1 MREEPRASR
10 TETPVERPA
19 PPPPAS
25 AAEAAPPAE
34 PARPEH
40 SLAAAT
46 TPAPAPAAAGGPT
59 RTSVVISKVPGFS
72 RALAL
77 QRAIQGLSGVTE
89 ARALG
94 YERGVL
100 DLEVQHDGAV
110 ELAERVVNLPGIR
123 LTVVENTPGQ
133 LQLAAEA

>member
-1 MREEPRASR
+1 
-10 TETPVERPA
+10 V
-19 PPPPAS
+19 
-25 AAEAAPPAE
+25 AAPPA
-34 PARPEH
+34 
-40 SLAAAT
+40 AA
-46 TPAPAPAAAGGPT
+46 PSGPT

-77 QRAIQGLSGVTE
+77 QRAIQGLPGVTE

-110 ELAERVVNLPGIR
+110 DLADRVVNLPGVR
-123 LTVVENTPGQ
+123 LTVVESTPGQ
-133 LQLAAEA
+133 LQLSAEA